1 MLNKNA
7 VALPLI
13 PQGIRPG
20 MSTSIVLSRTGFAPL
35 SIPGFYV
42 DADSRLYL
50 YIREFLFGCHL
61 PDRPEVR
68 WPVLDELL
76 ATLGEI
82 PIWLV
87 EE

>member
-7 VALPLI
+7 AALPPI
-13 PQGIRPG
+13 SQGIRPE
-20 MSTSIVLSRTGFAPL
+20 MSASIVFSKTGFEPL

-42 DADSRLYL
+42 DAESRLYL

-82 PIWLV
+82 PVWLV